1 MIQGADKTTRFV
13 GGVLMMM
20 GGLYL
25 FLQSVHV
32 NFSFNSPL
40 YYVGRT
46 PITSGYIFL
55 PFMLGIAMV
64 FYNSKSAIGWLVT
77 LGSLA
82 VLVLGIITKTQ
93 LQLQHMNAF
102 QLMMILVLMVG
113 GLGMWLSSMRE
124 SK

>member
-1 MIQGADKTTRFV
+1 MIQGADKTTRFI

-32 NFSFNSPL
+32 NFGMNMPL

-46 PITSGYIFL
+46 PITSGYIFI

-64 FYNSKSAIGWLVT
+64 FYNSKGSFGWLLT

-82 VLVLGIITKTQ
+82 VLVLGIITRTQ
-93 LQLQHMNAF
+93 LSLQHMNAF
-102 QLMMILVLMVG
+102 QLLMILVLMVG
-113 GLGMWLSSMRE
+113 GLGMWLSSMRDN
-124 SK
+124 K